1 MQNFYEFTL
10 FCSNCQLNC
19 NYVRSKAVAITPRD
33 SDLNFTENALS
44 IISLNKSGKIK
55 TRIFALVLLMLSCSM
70 LIAAYRS
77 ISREFSG
84 MVVKRTTTV
93 GVTSNQYF
101 LHLKSDLSNLS
112 RAEIINT
119 LTENARSAQRFG
131 VSAVVYEKAQLFE
144 HVAKNSFSV
153 FISVGGE
160 NFFDLGLLWMLMGF
174 GGLAISLFMH
184 YQTMNPRTGARYQS
198 EDIDVPGLE

>member
-1 MQNFYEFTL
+1 
-10 FCSNCQLNC
+10 
-19 NYVRSKAVAITPRD
+19 
-33 SDLNFTENALS
+33 
-44 IISLNKSGKIK
+44 
-55 TRIFALVLLMLSCSM
+55 MLSCSM

-144 HVAKNSFSV
+144 HVAKNSFSF

-160 NFFDLGLLWMLMGF
+160 YFFDLGLLWMLMGF